1 MICKPITTRVICKVY
16 QGETSHIMKP
26 WICLF
31 DVWNKSSKH
40 IFLPNGGKKQKWW
53 IFIPW
58 ENKSVKKHQQSPKNS
73 LVGGF
78 NPFEKYARQNG
89 FIFPKVRGWTLKI
102 FELPPP
108 KNIDDQI
115 DSRHDYLK
123 PLVDRYEVKN
133 GWGKNLPRENP
144 PRRSSSRHEAHFL
157 RKNIRGSWLHFPIKE
172 WPEIMSN
179 WGHNSYPL

>member
-1 MICKPITTRVICKVY
+1 MPVRSTGVKCLIY
-16 QGETSHIMKP
+16 NH

-31 DVWNKSSKH
+31 DVWNKSSKL

-89 FIFPKVRGWTLKI
+89 FIFPKVRGEHK
-102 FELPPP
+102 
-108 KNIDDQI
+108 KNIWVATTQNYWWPDRFKTWLPQI
-115 DSRHDYLK
+115 I
-123 PLVDRYEVKN
+123 
-133 GWGKNLPRENP
+133 GWSLWSEKQVGIYWGVRLEGIVR
-144 PRRSSSRHEAHFL
+144 
-157 RKNIRGSWLHFPIKE
+157 IVIVSWLISPTYGTYNLLI
-172 WPEIMSN
+172 
-179 WGHNSYPL
+179 